1 MKKAGP
7 NQTKESKVYHI
18 GASTLY
24 YQKLGAHKKFVGVHL
39 YTVCAIC
46 RTMAVSWCIN
56 RFVLFSDDELPDQG
70 ETS

>member
-24 YQKLGAHKKFVGVHL
+24 YQKLGVHKKFVGVHL

-46 RTMAVSWCIN
+46 RTMAVS
-56 RFVLFSDDELPDQG
+56 
-70 ETS
+70 